1 MDSVIGR
8 DRELLAIDGVLD
20 GLDDGPAL
28 LAFEGEPGI
37 GKTTLMRVAVQRAQH
52 KGLRVL
58 SCAGAVS
65 ESRLSY
71 VALADL
77 FAEVGGGVLA
87 DLPPAQRI
95 ALDAALLRAGS
106 AEARAD
112 PSAVATAGLS
122 VIERLARDR
131 PVVVAIDDLQWL
143 DRSSAHVIE
152 FCAPRLSGRVAL
164 IVSQRAGGDGG
175 TLPRLAPSGQAMF
188 KRVPPLDSAALGE
201 LLRQRAE
208 WPLSRRVLARI
219 SETSGGNPLY
229 ALELLR
235 ALPPGEAPTGP
246 LVLPPTLQ
254 DVVTARLE
262 GLGPDVEELL
272 LAIAALAD
280 PTLDLLTEALG
291 AEAPALLEQAEAQ
304 GVVERRGTR
313 VRFSHPLLAE
323 GTLARAPAT
332 RRRAMHRR
340 LSEAVTDVEDRARHL
355 ALAAMVPD
363 ALPALDEAARH
374 TRGRGAPVAAAELL
388 ELAVE
393 LGGDSSHKRRAAE
406 HHLDAGNV
414 PRAQVLLEEAVA
426 ELPRGDE
433 RAGALVLLA
442 ELRTHGDSFLEAR
455 VLLDQARREAAPGS
469 PLQVVAGLQLTF
481 ILYNLGQRVEAGAVA
496 HEALELAE
504 GVASPGLL
512 AQALGVVATVDFAN
526 GSGVDEERLARA
538 LALEDPDL
546 RTSNEFRPTLT
557 ASMVIGFAGRLDD
570 AVELMTSLYREFAER
585 GEEHGLAWLGSRL
598 VWLECWR
605 GNLDAAEHWVA
616 ESEHRLL
623 ALDTPVGRMLAL
635 TARAQADA
643 YAGRVEAARR
653 VAEEALA
660 LAEETDWKGAIAWQ
674 LMTLGFLDLSVGH
687 TAAAAERLAPFAVAA
702 VESGLPEP
710 SADGVLVHGDAAE
723 ALILVGRVQEAEQLV
738 TLLEQ
743 RGAALDRPW
752 AVAVGARCRGLIL
765 ASQGDVEAAAASLRR
780 ALVAHDLLPMPI
792 EHARTLLT
800 LGRVE
805 RRLGERKAAEGTLA
819 LALDILERV
828 GSPRWADQ
836 VRSEQAAL
844 GMRAGPSDTLT
855 PSEERVARLA
865 GSGLTNRQIA
875 SALQISPKTVESHLG
890 RVYRKLAIR
899 SRAEL
904 GALVAGGGLVDPP

>member
-1 MDSVIGR
+1 LDSVIGR
-8 DRELLAIDGVLD
+8 DRELLAIDSVLD

-77 FAEVGGGVLA
+77 FSEVAAGVLA
-87 DLPPAQRI
+87 ELPPAQRI

-106 AEARAD
+106 ADTRAD

-122 VIERLARDR
+122 VIERLARDC

-152 FCAPRLSGRVAL
+152 FCAPRLNGRVAL
-164 IVSQRAGGDGG
+164 IVSRRVGGDGG
-175 TLPRLAPSGQAMF
+175 TLPRLVASGEAVF
-188 KRVPPLDSAALGE
+188 EKVPPLDPAALRE

-208 WPLSRRVLARI
+208 WPLSRRVVARI
-219 SETSGGNPLY
+219 GETSGGNPLY

-235 ALPPGEAPTGP
+235 ALPRREAPTGP
-246 LVLPPTLQ
+246 LVLPPTLR

-272 LAIAALAD
+272 LAVAALAD
-280 PTLDLLTEALG
+280 PTVDLLTKALG
-291 AEAPALLEQAEAQ
+291 PEAPALLEQAEAQ
-304 GVVERRGTR
+304 GAVELRGER
-313 VRFSHPLLAE
+313 VRFTHPLLAE

-355 ALAAMVPD
+355 ALAAMVPE

-374 TRGRGAPVAAAELL
+374 TRARGAPLAAAELL
-388 ELAVE
+388 ELAIE
-393 LGGDSSHKRRAAE
+393 LGGGSSLKHRAAE
-406 HHLDAGNV
+406 HHLDAGDV
-414 PRAQVLLEEAVA
+414 PRARALLEEAIS
-426 ELPRGDE
+426 ELPRGEE

-442 ELRTHGDSFLEAR
+442 ELRTHGDSFMEAR
-455 VLLDQARREAAPGS
+455 ALLDQARGEAAPGS

-481 ILYNLGQRVEAGAVA
+481 VLYNLGQRAEAAATA
-496 HEALELAE
+496 HEALDLAE
-504 GVASPGLL
+504 RVASPGLL
-512 AQALGVVATVDFAN
+512 AQALGVAATVDFAT
-526 GSGVDEERLARA
+526 GCGVDEERLERA
-538 LALEDPDL
+538 LALEDPQL
-546 RTSNEFRPTLT
+546 RTSNEFRPSLT
-557 ASMVIGFAGRLDD
+557 ASMVVGFAGRLDE
-570 AVELMTSLYREFAER
+570 AVKLMSALYREFAER
-585 GEEHGLAWLGSRL
+585 GEEHGLAWLGARL

-605 GNLDAAEHWVA
+605 GNLNAAEHWVA
-616 ESEHRLL
+616 ESEQRLL

-643 YAGRVEAARR
+643 YAGRVEPARR

-660 LAEETDWKGAIAWQ
+660 LAEETDWTGAVAWQ
-674 LMTLGFLDLSVGH
+674 QMTLGFLDLSVGD
-687 TAAAAERLAPFAVAA
+687 TTGAAERLAPFAAA
-702 VESGLPEP
+702 AIESGLPEP
-710 SADGVLVHGDAAE
+710 AADGVLVHGDAAE
-723 ALILVGRVQEAEQLV
+723 ALILVGRAQEAEPLV
-738 TLLEQ
+738 ELLEG

-765 ASQGDVEAAAASLRR
+765 AARGDVEAAASELHR
-780 ALVAHDLLPMPI
+780 ALVAHDRLPMPI

-805 RRLGERKAAEGTLA
+805 RRLGERKAAEGTLG
-819 LALDILERV
+819 LALEILERV

-836 VRSEQAAL
+836 VRGEQAAL

-890 RVYRKLAIR
+890 RVYRKLGIR

-904 GALVAGGGLVDPP
+904 GAVVAGGGLVDPS